1 MAEYIIDRPDE
12 AAMRRALAREQDT
25 PAGLILHLAWLQGLT
40 REEISGLQ
48 WEQVALQDGELRLS
62 DRTVPLT
69 AETRDCLRQR
79 RERCGTKS
87 PYVVT
92 SDRRHTR
99 MPPESI
105 SRLAR
110 QALDRVG
117 LTSVSLKDLRH
128 DFVLRTMETHDWPY
142 VVRVSGMTVSTL
154 QARYARTPQP
164 ETASLNLGQTD
175 KAEIDEFK
183 LWKLLQTEGNTPAGL
198 ALWLTWQMGLQ
209 AQEIL
214 ALTWPQVDFAA
225 GEVRL
230 PDRAVPLTNAVRR
243 LLQLELRGRQP
254 EDDPH
259 VLLTPN
265 SRRPMDLP
273 RLSRLVRT
281 VLIRGGMENVTLRDL
296 RRDESRQSEDTIILT
311 QAAERGCLSR
321 SQVMELLD
329 LSRSAAYNRLRSLT
343 ERGKLVL
350 VGEKYY
356 PAGTVV
362 PPERQ
367 SEAIRQYL
375 LENGSAYRQDIA
387 GLLHIGQRQCA
398 AVLRRM
404 VQNGELRQEKQRY
417 LLPEGFS
424 APEVVH

>member
-1 MAEYIIDRPDE
+1 MGEYRINRPDP
-12 AAMRRALAREQDT
+12 AAMERALAGEGDS
-25 PAGLILHLAWLQGLT
+25 PAGLILRLAWRQGLT
-40 REEISGLQ
+40 REEISCLQ
-48 WEQVALQDGELRLS
+48 WDQVSFPDSQLLLP
-62 DRTVPLT
+62 DRTVPLEPDT
-69 AETRDCLRQR
+69 AACLQR
-79 RERCGTKS
+79 RWEQAGAAS

-92 SDRRHTR
+92 SARRTQ
-99 MPPESI
+99 MPPESV

-110 QALDRVG
+110 QALDREGQTAVR
-117 LTSVSLKDLRH
+117 LMDLRH
-128 DFVLRTMETHDWPY
+128 DFVLRMMETHDWPY

-154 QARYARTPQP
+154 QTRYARAPQP
-164 ETASLNLGQTD
+164 ETAPLNLGAAR

-183 LWKLLQTEGNTPAGL
+183 LWKLMQQEGSSPAGL

-214 ALTWPQVDFAA
+214 ALTWSQVDFAA

-243 LLQLELRGRQP
+243 LLQGELARRQP
-254 EDDPH
+254 GDDPH

-281 VLIRGGMENVTLRDL
+281 ALIRGGMESVTLRDL
-296 RRDESRQSEDTIILT
+296 RRDESREDTDARILD
-311 QAAERGCLSR
+311 AAARRGCLSR
-321 SQVMELLD
+321 SQVMALLG

-343 ERGKLVL
+343 ERGRLVL

-362 PPERQ
+362 PPDQQR
-367 SEAIRQYL
+367 EAVCQYL
-375 LENGSAYRQDIA
+375 RENGTAYRQDIA
-387 GLLHIGQRQCA
+387 GLLRIGQRQCTA
-398 AVLRRM
+398 LLRRM
-404 VQNGELRQEKQRY
+404 VAEGLLRQEKQRY
-417 LLPEGFS
+417 SLPEDFFV
-424 APEVVH
+424 P